1 MLGEIYKRA
10 ELHEALY
17 DELENKT
24 MALKQRQLTAI
35 LRAEHVLNHTKQA
48 VESLNQFHHSV
59 RELEIHIH
67 VVIVMAAVVFIYLT
81 KFGFLV
87 RYVGMVTPKSVKYT
101 IVNDAFQTAA
111 TIIIWYIVGWGFAFG
126 EDNFPDTGKGGY
138 IGKSMFLGQLGN
150 DLKPE
155 VANKW
160 ANFLQQMGYCLISAT
175 IPLGWVYSGLLNSC
189 VPSQLPIVRGDNF

>member
-1 MLGEIYKRA
+1 MR
-10 ELHEALY
+10 
-17 DELENKT
+17 
-24 MALKQRQLTAI
+24 
-35 LRAEHVLNHTKQA
+35 
-48 VESLNQFHHSV
+48 SLAPSVAPIPRHSCT
-59 RELEIHIH
+59 ELEIHIH
-67 VVIVMAAVVFIYLT
+67 IVVVMAAVVFIYLT

-138 IGKSMFLGQLGN
+138 IGKSMFFGQLGN

-160 ANFLQQMGYCLISAT
+160 AKFLQQMGYCLLWS
-175 IPLGWVYSGLLNSC
+175 LLE
-189 VPSQLPIVRGDNF
+189 